1 MKFLLIIALLLAAVS
16 AQSSIY
22 DQYYQEALKI
32 AQSMTIDQKI
42 GQTIQ
47 ADFQAITKDDK

>member
-1 MKFLLIIALLLAAVS
+1 MKFILLVALLLTIAT

-22 DQYYQEALKI
+22 DQYYQQALKI
-32 AQSMTIDQKI
+32 AQSMTLDQKI